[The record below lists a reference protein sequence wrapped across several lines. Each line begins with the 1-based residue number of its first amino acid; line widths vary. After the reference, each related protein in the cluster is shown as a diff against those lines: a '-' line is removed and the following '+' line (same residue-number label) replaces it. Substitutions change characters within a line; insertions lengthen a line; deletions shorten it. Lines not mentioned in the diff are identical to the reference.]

1 MQFVIE
7 RAKAC
12 DAEAILAHLNIVG
25 RETDNL
31 TFGAEGFPMSAEQ
44 ERELLAAQENAE
56 NWAMLVAKAEGQ
68 IIGLAN
74 FRGLPR
80 ERMKH
85 RGEMAISVCRAA
97 WGQGVGSAL
106 MEAVIRFARENAHA
120 EIISLEVRS
129 DNARA
134 IRLYERFGFVKIGHY
149 PGFFKIDGQY
159 VDFDLMNLYL

>member
-106 MEAVIRFARENAHA
+106 ME
-120 EIISLEVRS
+120 RS
-129 DNARA
+129 SALPGKMHMRKSFRWRCEA
-134 IRLYERFGFVKIGHY
+134 TMRGRFGCTNALALSKSVITRAFSKSMGNMWIL
-149 PGFFKIDGQY
+149 IS
-159 VDFDLMNLYL
+159 